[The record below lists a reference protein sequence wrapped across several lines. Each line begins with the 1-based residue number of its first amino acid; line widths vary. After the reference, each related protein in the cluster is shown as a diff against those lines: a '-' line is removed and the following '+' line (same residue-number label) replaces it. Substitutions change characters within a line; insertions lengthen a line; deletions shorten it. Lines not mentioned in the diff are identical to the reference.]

1 MAMLWLYVSAFHK
14 CERERAQIHTFK
26 TKQQRKKLV
35 HLSLDITWHR
45 LIYVANWNIWC
56 VFHMN
61 SPAEIKKPKTTSDET
76 IDSSTKNIPFDL
88 THMLHFCVF
97 GFFVSVPVL
106 QCAYFNFSHWYVYT
120 RLTHTFNWCVY
131 DQRYCFFFQISF
143 TGRISAVQCSFHR
156 NHIFTAKRVYWT
168 HDWLYVFI

>member
-1 MAMLWLYVSAFHK
+1 MLWLYVSAFHK

-61 SPAEIKKPKTTSDET
+61 SPAKIKKPKTTSDET

-131 DQRYCFFFQISF
+131 DQRYCFFFQF
-143 TGRISAVQCSFHR
+143 HLRAVFLLFSVLFIEITFSLR
-156 NHIFTAKRVYWT
+156 NVCIEHTIDCMY
-168 HDWLYVFI
+168 LYR